1 MHSRRFLSITLLSVT
16 AMSALAQGNVSS
28 KPALTSPQ
36 LDHAAQPPASIEVAG
51 AIAATLTAEDLATWL
66 DGYMPY
72 ALKTGDIAGAVVV
85 VARDGQILVERGY
98 GYSDV
103 ARRTPVDPKRTLF
116 RQGSVSK
123 LFTWTAVMQLVERGK
138 INLDTDINHY
148 LDFKIPSRD
157 GQPVTLRNLMQH
169 TGGFE
174 EYAKGL
180 ASDDPKTA
188 LSTETRLKRWTP
200 ERIFP
205 PGTTPAYS
213 NYGAA
218 LAGYI
223 VQRVSGEPFDAY
235 IARHVL
241 APLEMPYSTFRQ
253 PLPATLAPW
262 MSKGYSVASQDNRN
276 AVKGIPR
283 SANGATGDPKGFE
296 ILDPPA
302 GALSSTGEDMAH
314 FMIAHLQDGAYRDAR
329 ILQPATAQRMHD
341 SPLTLLPPLN
351 RMELGFYETNIN
363 HREVI
368 GHLGD
373 TQYFHTALHLFL
385 KEHVGFYVS
394 FNSQGEGGAALEL
407 RGALF
412 EDFAD
417 RYFPDT
423 GQDGPGIEQAGGVA
437 PDTAAQHAR
446 MLAGT
451 WVLSRRFESNFAN
464 VTELLGQVT
473 IRVGPKG
480 ELVWPHLGLND
491 PPRHWIET
499 APFVWRDTGSHRW
512 LAAKVVDNQVVRWSL
527 DAFSAYAVFDRV
539 PWYKNS
545 TWLLPLLYASIAALA
560 STLILWPIRA
570 IIRRY
575 YGATL
580 ALEPRTRAFRL
591 SRIAAAVMVAAVAGW
606 TVTLAIL
613 SADLE
618 NMASRFD
625 PVLWAIEIGGSIA
638 FVGCCTGMLWN
649 LWVVW
654 TGPRRWAARIW
665 SIVLALSS
673 LIVLWIAIAFR
684 LLSFGV
690 NY

>member
-1 MHSRRFLSITLLSVT
+1 MHSRRFLSIALLSVA
-16 AMSALAQGNVSS
+16 AMPALAQGS

-36 LDHAAQPPASIEVAG
+36 LDPAAQPPASIEVAG

-138 INLDTDINHY
+138 INLDTDINQY
-148 LDFKIPSRD
+148 LDFKIPARD

-169 TGGFE
+169 TAGFE
-174 EYAKGL
+174 EYAKDL
-180 ASDDPKTA
+180 VSDDPKTA

-241 APLEMPYSTFRQ
+241 APLGMSYSTFRQ

-262 MSKGYSVASQDNRN
+262 MSKGYSVASQD
-276 AVKGIPR
+276 
-283 SANGATGDPKGFE
+283 PKGFE

-302 GALSSTGEDMAH
+302 GALSSTGEDMTH
-314 FMIAHLQDGAYRDAR
+314 FMIAHLQDGAYRDTR

-394 FNSQGEGGAALEL
+394 FNSLGEGGTAIEL

-423 GQDGPGIEQAGGVA
+423 ERDGPDIKHAGGVA

-480 ELVWPHLGLND
+480 ELVWPQLGLND

-499 APFVWRDTGSHRW
+499 APFLWRDTGSHRW

-545 TWLLPLLYASIAALA
+545 TWLLPLLYASIAALV

-570 IIRRY
+570 ILRRY

-580 ALEPRTRAFRL
+580 ALEPRTRAFRV

-606 TVTLAIL
+606 TITLAIL
-613 SADLE
+613 SSDLE

-638 FVGCCTGMLWN
+638 FIGGCTAMFWN
-649 LWVVW
+649 LRVAW

>member
-1 MHSRRFLSITLLSVT
+1 MHLTRFLSIAVLSLT
-16 AMSALAQGNVSS
+16 AISAFAQGNVAS
-28 KPALTSPQ
+28 KPA
-36 LDHAAQPPASIEVAG
+36 
-51 AIAATLTAEDLATWL
+51 LTAEDLAAWL
-66 DGYMPY
+66 DGYVPY

-85 VARDGQILVERGY
+85 VVQDGQILVERGY
-98 GYSDV
+98 GFADV

-123 LFTWTAVMQLVERGK
+123 LFAWTAVMQLVEQGK
-138 INLDTDINHY
+138 IDLDADVNRY
-148 LDFKIPSRD
+148 LDFKIPARN
-157 GQPVTLRNLMQH
+157 GEPVTMRNLMQH

-180 ASDDPKTA
+180 VTDDPKTA
-188 LSTETRLKRWTP
+188 LSSEARLKQWVP

-223 VQRVSGEPFDAY
+223 VQRVSGEPFADY
-235 IARHVL
+235 IERHL
-241 APLEMPYSTFRQ
+241 FAPLEMAYFTFRQ
-253 PLPATLAPW
+253 PLPAALAPW
-262 MSKGYSVASQDNRN
+262 MSKGYDVASQD
-276 AVKGIPR
+276 
-283 SANGATGDPKGFE
+283 PKSFE
-296 ILDPPA
+296 IFDPPA
-302 GALSSTGEDMAH
+302 GALSATGEDMAH
-314 FMIAHLQDGAYRDAR
+314 FMIAHLQDGAYGGAR
-329 ILQPATAQRMHD
+329 ILKAATAQSMHD

-394 FNSQGEGGAALEL
+394 LNSQGKGGTAIDL
-407 RGALF
+407 RDALF

-423 GQDGPGIEQAGGVA
+423 ERDGPDTKKDGRPD

-464 VTELLGQVT
+464 LTELLEQVKIGVT
-473 IRVGPKG
+473 PKG
-480 ELVWPHLGLND
+480 ELVWPRLGAND
-491 PPRHWIET
+491 PPRHWIEI
-499 APFVWRDTGSHRW
+499 APFLWRDTTSHRW

-527 DAFSAYAVFDRV
+527 DAFSSIAVFERAR
-539 PWYKNS
+539 WYKNS
-545 TWLLPLLYASIAALA
+545 TWLLPLLYASIAALV
-560 STLILWPIRA
+560 STVILWPMRA
-570 IIRRY
+570 IIRRH
-575 YGATL
+575 YGVTL
-580 ALEPRTRAFRL
+580 AFEPRARRAFRL
-591 SRIAAAVMVAAVAGW
+591 SRIAAAVIVVAVAGW
-606 TVTLAIL
+606 VATLAAL
-613 SADLE
+613 SSNLE
-618 NMASRFD
+618 NMSSRFD

-638 FVGCCTGMLWN
+638 FVGGCAAMLWN

-654 TGPRRWAARIW
+654 TGPHRWTARVW
-665 SIVLALSS
+665 SLVLAVSS
-673 LIVLWIAIAFR
+673 VIVLWIAIAFR